1 MAGLLHHPFCP
12 HSRYVRLLL
21 FESGVK
27 VELIEERIWERR
39 TEFLVLNPAG
49 TTPVLIVDGYPPIP
63 GAAVIAEFVDEL
75 YGAAMQR
82 RLLPVSTEARIEV
95 RRLTDWF
102 NDKFYT
108 EVSGPFATE
117 RIFKRLLPLANG
129 GGTPEGAVLRAAGI
143 NLTYHLDYIRWLLR
157 ANDWLAGERMTL
169 VDLAAAAH
177 LSIVDY
183 LGQLSWKAE
192 DRAKDWYLR
201 IKCRPSFRPILQHTL
216 PGLPPADRYMQF
228 DL

>member
-1 MAGLLHHPFCP
+1 
-12 HSRYVRLLL
+12 
-21 FESGVK
+21 
-27 VELIEERIWERR
+27 VELIEERVWERR
-39 TEFLVLNPAG
+39 TEFLLLNPAG
-49 TTPVLIVDGYPPIP
+49 TTPLLIVDGYPPVP

-75 YGAAMQR
+75 YGAAMGQR
-82 RLLPVSTEARIEV
+82 RLLPVSPDARIEV
-95 RRLTDWF
+95 RRLAEWF

-117 RIFKRLLPLANG
+117 RIFKRVLPLAQG
-129 GGTPEGAVLRAAGI
+129 GGTPDGSALRAAGI

-157 ANDWLAGERMTL
+157 AADWLVGEKMTL
-169 VDLAAAAH
+169 ADLAAAAH

-183 LGQLSWKAE
+183 LGQLSWNVE

-201 IKCRPSFRPILQHTL
+201 IKCRPSFQPILHHTL
-216 PGLPPADRYMQF
+216 PGLPPPDSYMQF